1 MNQPQRP
8 KQQVKELMPQRD
20 NSQSHQDDRDIV
32 SSMVSRIS
40 TFNEGLSKYEI
51 RHLIED
57 TQKLGKKLTEGRDS
71 LKTTQVR
78 KFLDAIKRL
87 KAEMKTENGENV
99 FPDTVR
105 DKTQFLRVQLAYAAG
120 RHKEVQPLKLVLEAA
135 IEKVFEKPDFDKLV
149 QLIESIIAY
158 HKAEG
163 GKDQ

>member
-1 MNQPQRP
+1 MNQPQKP
-8 KQQVKELMPQRD
+8 KQITD
-20 NSQSHQDDRDIV
+20 SSQGKQDDTDIV
-32 SSMVSRIS
+32 SSMVSKIS
-40 TFNEGLSKYEI
+40 NFKEGLSKYEI

-57 TQKLGKKLTEGRDS
+57 TQKLGKKLVDDK

-87 KAEMKTENGENV
+87 KAEMKTESGENI
-99 FPDTVR
+99 FSSTVR

-120 RHKEVQPLKLVLEAA
+120 RHKEVQPLKRVLEAA
-135 IEKVFEKPDFDKLV
+135 IEKVYEKPDFEKLV